1 MQMFLSIC
9 WDTENMDITK
19 VMSQDLPNPSY
30 TRLFAHK
37 NPRDIYA
44 EKLISQGIIDA
55 NYVKKQ
61 EEDYKSKLEQNLQV
75 SRTEETT
82 VITPFME
89 DEWTG
94 YERVDEKGMHPEL
107 STAIDLEVLTTVA
120 KTITNVPP
128 DKKFLR
134 KIERLIAER
143 NKMFFETDKLDWAMG
158 ELLAYGT
165 LLSEGY
171 NVRLSGQDVERGTFS
186 HRHAVLKAE
195 SSEEEVILL
204 LTY

>member
-1 MQMFLSIC
+1 
-9 WDTENMDITK
+9 
-19 VMSQDLPNPSY
+19 
-30 TRLFAHK
+30 
-37 NPRDIYA
+37 
-44 EKLISQGIIDA
+44 
-55 NYVKKQ
+55 
-61 EEDYKSKLEQNLQV
+61 
-75 SRTEETT
+75 
-82 VITPFME
+82 
-89 DEWTG
+89 
-94 YERVDEKGMHPEL
+94 MHPEL
-107 STAIDLEVLTTVA
+107 STAIDLEVLTAVA

-165 LLSEGY
+165 LLLEGY
-171 NVRLSGQDVERGTFS
+171 DVRLSGQDVERGTFS

-204 LTY
+204 NLIDQRTRENLMFSIPFFQNTVF